1 MDIVVMVSII
11 TVVGVVLLAAA
22 VYLIDKDADHRD
34 HMQGQ

>member
-22 VYLIDKDADHRD
+22 VYLFDKNADQRD
-34 HMQGQ
+34 HLQDR